1 MIAQPYRLY
10 VERTDPDRN
19 MARFYALSIEETLFG
34 QSCVVRHW
42 GRIGTEGKKV
52 QHSFDTEIEA
62 VDLFLELLQKKR
74 MRGYLP
80 RRVLRTAPKPLVAT
94 PR

>member
-10 VERTDPDRN
+10 VERTDPVRN

-34 QSCVVRHW
+34 QTCVVRRW

-52 QHSFDTEIEA
+52 QHSFDTETEA
-62 VDLFLELLQKKR
+62 VDLFLKLLRVRK